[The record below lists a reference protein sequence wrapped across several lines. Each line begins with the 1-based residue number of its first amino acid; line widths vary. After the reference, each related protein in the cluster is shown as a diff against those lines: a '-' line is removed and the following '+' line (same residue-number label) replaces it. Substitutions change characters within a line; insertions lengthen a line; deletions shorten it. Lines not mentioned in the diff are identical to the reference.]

1 MPTSKV
7 AFFSPPGSRADYM
20 IEQAPQDIELVIV
33 DPALSDEE
41 KAPLLQDV
49 EAVISMDVSVD
60 LLKQAPN
67 VKLIQ
72 TLSAGYDRLDL
83 EAIGELGVPVAN
95 NGGANAIAVSE
106 HTIAMMISLS
116 GKLWHQYDI
125 TMKQRKWK
133 SGLEG
138 MKILEITDKTVGI
151 VGMGRIGK
159 QVAKRLKGFDT
170 RTLFYDVVD
179 VPDDVQKE
187 LNIEP
192 MEFDELLR
200 ESDIVTL
207 HVPLTRRTRG
217 MISDRE
223 LDMMKPSAFL
233 VNCCRGP
240 VVDERA
246 LHRALSQGQIAAAG
260 LDVLEVEP
268 TPEDNPL
275 FDLDNVV
282 ITPHM
287 AGPGEESTQRAAT
300 FAFYNIGRVL
310 AGETPESLVYPE

>member
-41 KAPLLQDV
+41 KASLIRDV
-49 EAVISMDVSVD
+49 EAVISMDLSVD

-200 ESDIVTL
+200 ESDIVT
-207 HVPLTRRTRG
+207 
-217 MISDRE
+217 
-223 LDMMKPSAFL
+223 
-233 VNCCRGP
+233 
-240 VVDERA
+240 
-246 LHRALSQGQIAAAG
+246 
-260 LDVLEVEP
+260 
-268 TPEDNPL
+268 
-275 FDLDNVV
+275 
-282 ITPHM
+282 
-287 AGPGEESTQRAAT
+287 
-300 FAFYNIGRVL
+300 
-310 AGETPESLVYPE
+310 